1 LTEEQMQIVVDYHKS
16 PIYQNN

>member
-16 PIYQNN
+16 PIYQK